1 MLYLAATPYSTS
13 AALVAVREE
22 RRIKTTA
29 AARDKAKQEQG
40 RPTETATTAE
50 EDQPP
55 QRSAPEAEEAPLPD
69 GQPQEASL
77 PQEAPWSPEG
87 ATSTDAPNL
96 VEHPVYFVSMVLR
109 DARARYPM
117 P

>member
-1 MLYLAATPYSTS
+1 M
-13 AALVAVREE
+13 AVREE

-29 AARDKAKQEQG
+29 AARDKEKQEQG
-40 RPTETATTAE
+40 RPIETATAAE

-55 QRSAPEAEEAPLPD
+55 QRSAQEAEEAPLPD
-69 GQPQEASL
+69 GQPQEASS
-77 PQEAPWSPEG
+77 PQEAPWSPKG

-96 VEHPVYFVSMVLR
+96 VEHPVYFVSTVLW
-109 DARARYPM
+109 DVRARYPM